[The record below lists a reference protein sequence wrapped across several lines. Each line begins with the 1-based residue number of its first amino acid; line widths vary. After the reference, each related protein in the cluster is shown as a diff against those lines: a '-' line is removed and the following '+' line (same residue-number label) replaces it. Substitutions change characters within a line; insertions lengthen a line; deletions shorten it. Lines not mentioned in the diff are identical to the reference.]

1 MDAINVLKQACGIFV
16 KEVIA
21 GSLAEKD
28 GEKIANWYCGM
39 VYTLSYITG
48 QLQVG
53 DQLLEV
59 NGMNLIG
66 VSRDE

>member
-28 GEKIANWYCGM
+28 GEDNWHHGTA
-39 VYTLSYITG
+39 YTMSYITG

-66 VSRDE
+66 VSREE